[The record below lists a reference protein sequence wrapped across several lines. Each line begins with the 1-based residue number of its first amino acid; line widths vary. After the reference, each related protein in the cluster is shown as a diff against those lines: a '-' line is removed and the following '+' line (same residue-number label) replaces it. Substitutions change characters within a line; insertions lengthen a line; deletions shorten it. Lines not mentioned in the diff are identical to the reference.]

1 MKKEMTSFD
10 IMVMSAELQRLIG
23 SYVEK
28 IYQPQTNRL
37 HFRFN
42 IPGSG
47 KENLIVNLGKWV
59 YLDPAAEPP
68 GKVLSY
74 GMFLRKYLINGKV
87 IRIQQRKFDRI
98 VEFTIDRRSEF
109 QLVLEMFGKGNVI
122 LIKDGMILQP
132 LHSKSWSGRELRAHK
147 EYSFPPE
154 RTDAPRLS
162 QEEVLSIITSSE
174 KDLVRTLAVDV
185 NLGGVYAEEL
195 CHRTGIDKNA
205 PAKDLEKEAADSL
218 LAALAALL
226 DEISHPTP
234 TVVFDENVP
243 ADVVPIRLRKYDG
256 LRQEERETLSEAI
269 SEYLEGQPKEIKD
282 ERVAKL
288 ERRRRQQEEA
298 LQKHKEMAVES
309 HEIAE
314 FMYTHYELVDGAI
327 QTLRS
332 EEAPSGVE
340 LLSRD
345 PKRKA
350 AVIRVEGREIEVHYE
365 EDLNAN
371 AQRYYVKEKTAK
383 SKVRSLGPRIEETE
397 RELELAEKRKEKEV
411 EKREP
416 TKGLWVDRFRWFL
429 SSEDFLVL
437 GGRDAKSNEKV
448 VKKHLEPGDRY
459 MHADMSGAPSIV
471 VKKGSEAGEDTLREA
486 CQFALSFSKA
496 WSKGLASGS
505 AYWVNPEQVS
515 KRAES
520 GEYLPRGGFMIR
532 GKRNYVHKL
541 PLEVAVGEIIYEGAR
556 KIVCGPPEA
565 VKRHSESV
573 FIFAPGREN
582 PNKVAKDLSEHYN
595 VPIEEVLRI
604 LPPGGL
610 GRAGSRKA

>member
-10 IMVMSAELQRLIG
+10 IMAMSAELQKLIG

-42 IPGSG
+42 IPGNG
-47 KENLIVNLGKWV
+47 KENLIVELGKWI
-59 YLDPAAEPP
+59 YLDPAAKPP
-68 GKVLSY
+68 GKTLSY
-74 GMFLRKYLINGKV
+74 GMFLRKYLINGKI

-98 VEFTIDRRSEF
+98 VEFVIDRRGEF
-109 QLVLEMFGKGNVI
+109 QLVLEMFGKGNVV

-132 LHSKSWSGRELRAHK
+132 LHSKSWSGREMRAHR

-154 RTDAPRLS
+154 RTDVPRLS
-162 QEEVLSIITSSE
+162 QEEILSIITSSE
-174 KDLVRTLAVDV
+174 KDLVRTLAVDL

-195 CHRTGIDKNA
+195 CHRTGVDKSA
-205 PAKDLEKEAADSL
+205 PAKDLEKETAEPL
-218 LAALAALL
+218 LAALGELL
-226 DEISHPTP
+226 DEISHPAP
-234 TVVFDENVP
+234 RIVFEEDVP
-243 ADVVPIRLRKYDG
+243 ADVVPVRLKKYDN
-256 LRQEERETLSEAI
+256 LRQEERETFSQAI
-269 SEYLEGQPKEIKD
+269 SEHLAGQPKEVKKD

-298 LQKHKEMAVES
+298 LQKNQEKAVES

-314 FMYTHYELVDGAI
+314 FIYTHYELVDATI

-332 EEAPSGVE
+332 EEAPDGVE

-345 PKRKA
+345 PKKKA
-350 AVIRVEGREIEVHYE
+350 AVIRVEDREIEIRYQ

-371 AQRYYVKEKTAK
+371 AQRYYVREKTAK
-383 SKVRSLGPRIEETE
+383 SKIQSLRLRIEETG
-397 RELELAEKRKEKEV
+397 RELELAEKKREKEV

-416 TKGLWVDRFRWFL
+416 TKKLWVDRFRWFL
-429 SSEDFLVL
+429 SSEGFLVL

-459 MHADMSGAPSIV
+459 AHADMSGAPSIV
-471 VKKGSEAGEDTLREA
+471 VKKGSEAGEDTLKET

-532 GKRNYVHKL
+532 GRRNYVHKL
-541 PLEVAVGEIIYEGAR
+541 PLEVAVGEISYEGAR

-565 VKRHSESV
+565 VKHHSESV
-573 FIFAPGREN
+573 FIFTPGKESA
-582 PNKVAKDLSEHYN
+582 NKVAKDLSEHYN

-610 GRAGSRKA
+610 EKPSPA

>member
-10 IMVMSAELQRLIG
+10 IMVMSAELQKLIG

-37 HFRFN
+37 HLRFN

-47 KENLIVNLGKWV
+47 KENLIVSLGKWI

-68 GKVLSY
+68 GKTLSY

-87 IRIQQRKFDRI
+87 IQIQQRKFDRI

-154 RTDAPRLS
+154 RTDVPRLS

-174 KDLVRTLAVDV
+174 KDLVRALAVDV

-195 CHRTGIDKNA
+195 CYRTDMDKNA

-243 ADVVPIRLRKYDG
+243 VDVVPIRLRKYEG
-256 LRQEERETLSEAI
+256 LRQEERETFGEAI

-288 ERRRRQQEEA
+288 ERRRKQQEEA
-298 LQKHKEMAVES
+298 LQKHKERAVES
-309 HEIAE
+309 HEIAN
-314 FMYTHYELVDGAI
+314 FMYTHYELMDGAI

-332 EEAPSGVE
+332 EESPSGIE

-345 PKRKA
+345 PKRKV
-350 AVIRVEGREIEVHYE
+350 AVIKLEGREIEVHFE

-371 AQRYYVKEKTAK
+371 AQRYYVKEKTSK
-383 SKVRSLGPRIEETE
+383 SKIRSLGSRIEETE

-429 SSEDFLVL
+429 SSENFLVL

-459 MHADMSGAPSIV
+459 IHADMSGAPSIV

-505 AYWVNPEQVS
+505 AYWVKPEQVS

-532 GKRNYVHKL
+532 GRRNYVHKL
-541 PLEVAVGEIIYEGAR
+541 PLEVAVGEISYEGAR

-610 GRAGSRKA
+610 ERTSPT

>member
-147 EYSFPPE
+147 QYSFPPE

-174 KDLVRTLAVDV
+174 KDLVRALAVDV

-269 SEYLEGQPKEIKD
+269 SEYLAGQPMEIKD

-298 LQKHKEMAVES
+298 LQKHKEKAVES
-309 HEIAE
+309 HEI
-314 FMYTHYELVDGAI
+314 
-327 QTLRS
+327 
-332 EEAPSGVE
+332 
-340 LLSRD
+340 
-345 PKRKA
+345 
-350 AVIRVEGREIEVHYE
+350 
-365 EDLNAN
+365 
-371 AQRYYVKEKTAK
+371 
-383 SKVRSLGPRIEETE
+383 
-397 RELELAEKRKEKEV
+397 
-411 EKREP
+411 
-416 TKGLWVDRFRWFL
+416 
-429 SSEDFLVL
+429 
-437 GGRDAKSNEKV
+437 
-448 VKKHLEPGDRY
+448 
-459 MHADMSGAPSIV
+459 
-471 VKKGSEAGEDTLREA
+471 
-486 CQFALSFSKA
+486 
-496 WSKGLASGS
+496 
-505 AYWVNPEQVS
+505 
-515 KRAES
+515 
-520 GEYLPRGGFMIR
+520 
-532 GKRNYVHKL
+532 
-541 PLEVAVGEIIYEGAR
+541 
-556 KIVCGPPEA
+556 
-565 VKRHSESV
+565 
-573 FIFAPGREN
+573 
-582 PNKVAKDLSEHYN
+582 
-595 VPIEEVLRI
+595 
-604 LPPGGL
+604 
-610 GRAGSRKA
+610 

>member
-10 IMVMSAELQRLIG
+10 IMVMSAELQKLIG

-47 KENLIVNLGKWV
+47 KENLIVNLGKWIH
-59 YLDPAAEPP
+59 LDPAAEPP
-68 GKVLSY
+68 GKTLSY

-147 EYSFPPE
+147 EYGFPPE

-174 KDLVRTLAVDV
+174 KDLVRALAVDV

-195 CHRTGIDKNA
+195 CYRTGMDKNV
-205 PAKDLEKEAADSL
+205 PAKDLEKEVADSL
-218 LAALAALL
+218 LAAFAALL

-243 ADVVPIRLRKYDG
+243 ADVLPIGLRKYEG
-256 LRQEERETLSEAI
+256 LRQEERETFSEAI

-288 ERRRRQQEEA
+288 ERRRKQQEEA
-298 LQKHKEMAVES
+298 LQKHKEKAVES
-309 HEIAE
+309 HEIAN
-314 FMYTHYELVDGAI
+314 FMYTHYELMDGAI

-332 EEAPSGVE
+332 EESPSGVE

-350 AVIRVEGREIEVHYE
+350 AVIRLEGREIEVHFE

-371 AQRYYVKEKTAK
+371 AQRYYVREKTAK
-383 SKVRSLGPRIEETE
+383 SKIRSLGSRIEETE
-397 RELELAEKRKEKEV
+397 RELELADKRKEKEV

-429 SSEDFLVL
+429 SSEEFLVL

-459 MHADMSGAPSIV
+459 IHADMSGAPSIV

-532 GKRNYVHKL
+532 GRRNYVHKL
-541 PLEVAVGEIIYEGAR
+541 PLEVAVGEISYEGAR

-610 GRAGSRKA
+610 ERTSPA

>member
-10 IMVMSAELQRLIG
+10 IMVMSTELQKLIG

-47 KENLIVNLGKWV
+47 KKNLIVNLGKWI
-59 YLDPAAEPP
+59 YLDPTAEPP
-68 GKVLSY
+68 GKTLSY

-87 IRIQQRKFDRI
+87 IRIQQRKFDRV

-154 RTDAPRLS
+154 RTDVPRLS

-174 KDLVRTLAVDV
+174 KDLVRALAVDV

-195 CHRTGIDKNA
+195 CYRTGIDKNV

-243 ADVVPIRLRKYDG
+243 VDVVPIRLRKYEG
-256 LRQEERETLSEAI
+256 LRQEERETFGEAI

-288 ERRRRQQEEA
+288 ERRGRQQEEA
-298 LQKHKEMAVES
+298 LQMHKEKAVES
-309 HEIAE
+309 HEIAT
-314 FMYTHYELVDGAI
+314 FMYTHYELMDGAI

-332 EEAPSGVE
+332 EESPSGVE

-345 PKRKA
+345 PKRKV
-350 AVIRVEGREIEVHYE
+350 AVIRLEGREIEVHYE

-383 SKVRSLGPRIEETE
+383 SKIRSLGSRIEETE

-429 SSEDFLVL
+429 SSEKFLVL

-459 MHADMSGAPSIV
+459 IHADMSGAPSIV

-505 AYWVNPEQVS
+505 AYWVKPEQVS

-532 GKRNYVHKL
+532 GRRNYVHKL
-541 PLEVAVGEIIYEGAR
+541 PLEVAVGEISYEGAR

-610 GRAGSRKA
+610 GRTSPA